1 MTTEEGDDRAV
12 PARLRELPSRLLS
25 QASAH
30 AQRLVAEGLS
40 GADARKWHYAA
51 LVALDEFGPA
61 SQATLSGRTGI
72 HRSDLVAV
80 INELAE
86 RELVERAPDPADRR
100 RNVVTLTPSAGAGCA
115 AWSSCSP
122 PPRRSCCPLCPPRN
136 GSSSPGCSAASS
148 RTTRTPAPPWE
159 LTVGNTRMAYP
170 ARAESHI

>member
-100 RNVVTLTPSAGAGCA
+100 RNVVTLTPLGRRRLRRLEQLLAAAQEELLSPLSTPEREQLTRLLGRLVAHHAHSGPTMGADG
-115 AWSSCSP
+115 
-122 PPRRSCCPLCPPRN
+122 R
-136 GSSSPGCSAASS
+136 
-148 RTTRTPAPPWE
+148 
-159 LTVGNTRMAYP
+159 
-170 ARAESHI
+170 